1 MENRYYHLREIKNII
16 SPPSRGL
23 NGGLMVYFLIQRL
36 TVYPFE
42 TRHAVYP
49 KKNIYASSLKPI
61 FEWNNTIRGHLGHNV
76 RYENNNNNNNNLQLN
91 F

>member
-1 MENRYYHLREIKNII
+1 MENGYYHLREIKNII

-42 TRHAVYP
+42 TRHAVY
-49 KKNIYASSLKPI
+49 KKKKTFMPLPSNQFLSGTTQSGATSV
-61 FEWNNTIRGHLGHNV
+61 TM
-76 RYENNNNNNNNLQLN
+76 
-91 F
+91 

>member
-1 MENRYYHLREIKNII
+1 MENGYYHLREIKNII

-49 KKNIYASSLKPI
+49 KKK
-61 FEWNNTIRGHLGHNV
+61 
-76 RYENNNNNNNNLQLN
+76 NLCLFPQTN